1 MRALH
6 RVLVDQVL
14 REKLKQRGY
23 AQAQKFSWDASA
35 EQLIAAYEEIG
46 GRGRIRTVKLKQTVG
61 P

>member
-1 MRALH
+1 
-6 RVLVDQVL
+6 VLVDQVL